1 MMSSVEG
8 ASVMTSSLLDFFF
21 NGDCA
26 SSESAGSFPEK
37 RLFLAMN
44 VRDKQRLRDGSLI

>member
-26 SSESAGSFPEK
+26 SSESAGRFPEK